1 MDSFHLTSYFTLL
14 FIHSYLETHTSLEFP
29 WQHALL
35 ISMLPPWILLFSLI
49 FKFSNLYLFLR
60 VWSSLLFSIALLDK
74 SSIIPKAIVI
84 SSQSSF
90 SYHPTPYVLPVFL
103 SFIIHWV
110 AHVGNILALIPS
122 SPFFPHIPM
131 MARFSCSSPKCLLK
145 PWTSFYLFVQH
156 TTLSFLNSCNRLV
169 CFYFCF
175 ISIHSSG
182 CRKKNLPATYSPV

>member
-49 FKFSNLYLFLR
+49 FKFFNLYLFLR
-60 VWSSLLFSIALLDK
+60 VWSSLLFSTALLDK

-90 SYHPTPYVLPVFL
+90 SYHPTPSVLPVSL

-110 AHVGNILALIPS
+110 AHVGNIRC
-122 SPFFPHIPM
+122 FD
-131 MARFSCSSPKCLLK
+131 
-145 PWTSFYLFVQH
+145 
-156 TTLSFLNSCNRLV
+156 SFLSLFPPYPNDGQIQLFLSQMPLKTMNFFLSLCPAHYSL
-169 CFYFCF
+169 
-175 ISIHSSG
+175 
-182 CRKKNLPATYSPV
+182 LPE